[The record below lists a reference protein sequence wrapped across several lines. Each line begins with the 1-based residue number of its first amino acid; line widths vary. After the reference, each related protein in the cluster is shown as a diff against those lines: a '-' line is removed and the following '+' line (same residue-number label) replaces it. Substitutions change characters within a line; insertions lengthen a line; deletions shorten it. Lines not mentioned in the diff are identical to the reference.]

1 MKIEI
6 REAEGRL
13 HISGYVNVVE
23 RDSKPIETLR
33 GRCVE
38 QVRAGAFAASL
49 SDGHEVRMML
59 NHNRNIGSTTNGTL
73 TLKENN
79 VGLYAEA
86 WTDDS
91 EVRELAR
98 RGELK
103 GWSFGFKAIE
113 DRLEERSGDIPRR
126 YLDRL
131 ELHEVS
137 VLSVNPAYSGT
148 LIEARSEPVETLESN
163 AEDTDTEDKSSD
175 ETRSDGTAAD
185 QSAEDEAELEFRAQ
199 KTAELKAFVD
209 EYRRQKTLELYCYL
223 KTLEF
228 RDYMRELRYNHY
240 HNPQNGQFASGAGGG
255 VGLYYSMGKGKGA
268 IVGASSAWSA
278 PKNSASEETERIK
291 NEIVNSVSLE
301 GIKRKAI
308 NGEGNWS
315 WVKNKPISEKDALE
329 MDIDKTLDKGEY
341 TVIVGRL
348 GNEPVYFATKTNA
361 TNPAISRA
369 IKIKSEKDALRKKEE
384 EKLQQDSL
392 ITQGNGIYNKTTTTY
407 ERWRKN
413 NKKNFD
419 AWYYGSTGG

>member
-1 MKIEI
+1 MPAVIYTQSERTDIMKIEI

-137 VLSVNPAYSGT
+137 ILSVNPAYSGT

-163 AEDTDTEDKSSD
+163 AEDGDTEDKSGD

-228 RDYMRELRYNHY
+228 REYMRELRYNHY
-240 HNPQNGQFASGAGGG
+240 HNPQNGQFASGKGGG
-255 VGLYYSMGKGKGA
+255 EGLIYSFGKGKGSE
-268 IVGASSAWSA
+268 IVGASSTWNVKANYGKKGTGFEVNING
-278 PKNSASEETERIK
+278 KNKAYQINNSGVITGLGGNTET
-291 NEIVNSVSLE
+291 NQNPYN
-301 GIKRKAI
+301 KAI
-308 NGEGNWS
+308 STGKITHRELVEKVVQNGG
-315 WVKNKPISEKDALE
+315 KFISEKEVERITEETLIKKALKPDYE
-329 MDIDKTLDKGEY
+329 MGNAFGEH
-341 TVIVGRL
+341 GW
-348 GNEPVYFATKTNA
+348 GAKASKNVYRPKQLSF
-361 TNPAISRA
+361 
-369 IKIKSEKDALRKKEE
+369 
-384 EKLQQDSL
+384 
-392 ITQGNGIYNKTTTTY
+392 
-407 ERWRKN
+407 
-413 NKKNFD
+413 F
-419 AWYYGSTGG
+419 